1 MLACGR
7 VPKSDDI
14 DLEVHVEVGRSTEV
28 SVNIGHR
35 CVIRSFVRKSHLHIQ
50 YHTIQYSERF
60 VRRRSTNRQERRIIS
75 QYARSNKT
83 VLSRF
88 LNALVSVMSCK
99 SDGRVFQAAG
109 PE

>member
-35 CVIRSFVRKSHLHIQ
+35 CVIRSFVHKAHLHIQ

-60 VRRRSTNRQERRIIS
+60 VRRRPGAP
-75 QYARSNKT
+75 YNKSVRT
-83 VLSRF
+83 IKQNSFKSF
-88 LNALVSVMSCK
+88 LECVSVSN
-99 SDGRVFQAAG
+99 VV
-109 PE
+109 

>member
-35 CVIRSFVRKSHLHIQ
+35 CVIRPFVHKAHLHIQ

-60 VRRRSTNRQERRIIS
+60 VRRRSTNRPGAP
-75 QYARSNKT
+75 YNKSVRMCT
-83 VLSRF
+83 IKQNSFKSF
-88 LNALVSVMSCK
+88 LECVSVSN
-99 SDGRVFQAAG
+99 VV
-109 PE
+109 